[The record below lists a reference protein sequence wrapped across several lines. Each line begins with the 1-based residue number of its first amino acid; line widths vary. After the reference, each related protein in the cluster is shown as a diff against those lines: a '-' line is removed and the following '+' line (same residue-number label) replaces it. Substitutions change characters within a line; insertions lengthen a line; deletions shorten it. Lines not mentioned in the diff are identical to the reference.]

1 MKAAFTFP
9 GQGSQAV
16 GMGKALAENF
26 SQAKAVFAE
35 VDEALGQNLSG
46 LMFEGPEGD
55 LTLTA
60 NAQPALMAVSLAA
73 IRVLEAEAGLDLA
86 RDAAYVAGHSLG
98 EYSALAAVRAFS
110 IADAARLLRIR
121 GNAMQAA
128 VPAGEGAMA
137 ALLGLDFDA
146 AAAVAAEAAQ
156 GQVCQAANDNGG
168 GQVVVS
174 GAKAAVERACEIA
187 KTKGARRAVMLPV
200 SAPFHCDLMQPA
212 ADAMAQAL
220 ANVTVSKPIVPVVAN
235 VLASA
240 ISDPDEIRAALVK
253 QVTGTVRWR
262 ECVGYMAQHGVQVFY
277 EVGSGKVLTGLV
289 KRLAEGAEGMA
300 IGTPEDIEAFKV
312 RQQG

>member
-26 SQAKAVFAE
+26 AEAKAVFAE
-35 VDEALGQNLSG
+35 VDDALGQNLSG
-46 LMFEGPEGD
+46 LMFEGPEAD

-60 NAQPALMAVSLAA
+60 NAQPALMAVSLAT

-98 EYSALAAVRAFS
+98 EYSALAAARAFS

-128 VPAGEGAMA
+128 VPPGEGAMA
-137 ALLGLDFDA
+137 ALLGLDFEA

-187 KTKGARRAVMLPV
+187 KSKGARRALLLPV

-212 ADAMAQAL
+212 ALAMADAL
-220 ANVTVSKPIVPVVAN
+220 SKVTVSKPIVPVVAN

-240 ISDPDEIRAALVK
+240 ISDPDAIRKALVE

-262 ECVGYMAQHGVQVFY
+262 ECVAYMASHGVQVFY

-300 IGTPEDIEAFKV
+300 LGTPDDIAAFKA

>member
-16 GMGKALAENF
+16 GMGKALAAQF
-26 SQAKAVFAE
+26 PQAQAVFAE
-35 VDEALGQNLSG
+35 VNAALGQNLSG
-46 LMFEGPEGD
+46 LMFEGPEAE

-86 RDAAYVAGHSLG
+86 RDAAFVAGHSLG
-98 EYSALAAVRAFS
+98 EYSALAAARAFS

-128 VPAGEGAMA
+128 VPPGEGAMA
-137 ALLGLDFDA
+137 ALLGLDFEA

-187 KTKGARRAVMLPV
+187 KAKGARRALLLPV

-212 ADAMAQAL
+212 ADAMAEAL
-220 ANVTVSKPIVPVVAN
+220 SQVTIAKPIVPVVAN
-235 VLASA
+235 VVARA
-240 ISDPDEIRAALVK
+240 ISEPAEIRTALVE

-262 ECVGYMAQHGVQVFY
+262 ECVAYMAAQGVQVFY

-289 KRLAEGAEGMA
+289 KRLAEGAEGVA
-300 IGTPEDIEAFKV
+300 IGTPDDIVAFKA
-312 RQQG
+312 RSQG